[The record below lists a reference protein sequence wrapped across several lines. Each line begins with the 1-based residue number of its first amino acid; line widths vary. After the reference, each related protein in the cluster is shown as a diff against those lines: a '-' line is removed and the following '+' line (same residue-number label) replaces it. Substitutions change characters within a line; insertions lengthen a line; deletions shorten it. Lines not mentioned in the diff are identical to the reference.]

1 MPKTV
6 VLDEWDVTFR
16 TPAVMSDAEVR
27 AVRRVLT
34 GKAFT
39 AAVRRDV
46 SAVVRER
53 PVLTPLRVIVSR

>member
-6 VLDEWDVTFR
+6 VLDEWHVTFR

-39 AAVRRDV
+39 AAVRRGV

-53 PVLTPLRVIVSR
+53 SVLTPLREIVGR